1 MGNETIIGATLREA
15 RLNKKIS
22 LDELQQ
28 MTKIQKRYL
37 EALEQGDFDRLPGE
51 YYVRTFI
58 RQYAQAVGINGE
70 KLVAA
75 FDGDEDQ
82 LLPELPKREQVAEV
96 QNTRTQVHTQMSR
109 KGKQKDYVPIIVLG
123 SIALVILIIVGYTT
137 LQDYKSTSMIEAPSS
152 VEKQNS
158 TKASTS
164 HTSSSTRTS
173 ESTKES
179 STTSTTKEEK
189 TKLEMSVTHLSAMQ
203 TQVAINQAK
212 APIEFTFTGV
222 NGPCWVGVMVNGSYL
237 YQYTLQPGVVQ
248 SYTLP
253 DQVSQGTIVLG
264 ASGNVDI
271 QVNKEK
277 LDFKNPNYQATK
289 QNLDF
294 IISYQGQPVQ
304 EGVQGQETVENQTP
318 TVQVE

>member
-82 LLPELPKREQVAEV
+82 LLPELPKREQVEEV
-96 QNTRTQVHTQMSR
+96 QNTRTKVHTQMSR

-137 LQDYKSTSMIEAPSS
+137 LQDYKSASMIEAPSS
-152 VEKQNS
+152 VEKQTS

-164 HTSSSTRTS
+164 HTPSSTRTS

-222 NGPCWVGVMVNGSYL
+222 NGPCWVGVMANGSYL

-253 DQVSQGTIVLG
+253 DQVSQGAIVLG
-264 ASGNVDI
+264 ASGNVEI

-304 EGVQGQETVENQTP
+304 EGVQGQATVENQAP
-318 TVQVE
+318 SVQAE

>member
-37 EALEQGDFDRLPGE
+37 EALEQGAFDRLPGD

-109 KGKQKDYVPIIVLG
+109 RGKQKDYIPIIVLG

-152 VEKQNS
+152 VEKQAS
-158 TKASTS
+158 SKSSTS
-164 HTSSSTRTS
+164 HTSSSSSTS

-189 TKLEMSVTHLSAMQ
+189 NKLEMSVTQLSAAQ
-203 TQVAINQAK
+203 AQVAINQAK
-212 APIEFTFTGV
+212 APITFQFKGV

-237 YQYTLQPGVVQ
+237 YQYTLQAGIEQ
-248 SYTLP
+248 TYTLP
-253 DQVSQGTIVLG
+253 DQVTQGTIVLG
-264 ASGNVDI
+264 ASDNVEI
-271 QVNKEK
+271 QVNSQK
-277 LDFKNPNYQATK
+277 LDFKNPAYKVTK
-289 QNLDF
+289 KNLDF
-294 IISYQGQPVQ
+294 IISYQN
-304 EGVQGQETVENQTP
+304 QGTQANQT
-318 TVQVE
+318 TTQAQ